1 MENETVTNFGSGDM
15 QNDSPVISG
24 DDLSS
29 GSTEVVE
36 DESVTNED
44 LTDIIGAEFEKVD
57 PFTELFNPELYSDS
71 DSFYA
76 SEGVVL
82 TDSVFVSV
90 MDDVTVSVVSS
101 ILYGFFLIIGFLI
114 SVKVLGERY

>member
-1 MENETVTNFGSGDM
+1 MENETVTNFGSGDL
-15 QNDSPVISG
+15 QDDSSVISG

-29 GSTEVVE
+29 GSAEVVE
-36 DESVTNED
+36 GESITNED

-57 PFTELFNPELYSDS
+57 PFAEFFNPELYSDS
-71 DSFYA
+71 DSFYV
-76 SEGVVL
+76 SEGVAL

-101 ILYGFFLIIGFLI
+101 ILYGFFLVIGFLI
-114 SVKVLGERY
+114 SLKVLGERY